1 MNKALLDANIVLD
14 VALKRPRFYGDAASI
29 FKKIHEGKVQA
40 FVSATTVSVIFYIL
54 QKQST
59 KEKALQFL
67 SRLIQVV
74 DVAGIDKEIIVD
86 ALVSGWNDFE
96 DALQNCAAQKND
108 IEVIITRNTK
118 DYMQSKIKI
127 YTPANFLKHLK

>member
-1 MNKALLDANIVLD
+1 MIRVLLDANVVLD
-14 VALKRPRFYGDAASI
+14 VALKRPRFYHDAANI

-40 FVSATTVSVIFYIL
+40 FVSATTVSVVFYIL
-54 QKQST
+54 QKQSN

-86 ALVSGWNDFE
+86 ALISGWNDFE

-108 IEVIITRNTK
+108 IEVIVTRNTK
-118 DYMQSKIKI
+118 DYMQSKMKI
-127 YTPANFLKHLK
+127 YSPADFLKNLN